1 MSVRQELSFPPPAPA
16 FPSRPPAATTAQPC
30 ARTPH
35 TNTGIYAIIG
45 SLPQQPP
52 RCMLALRE
60 RHSATI
66 CSAKT
71 YPLTFTPPLPEHG
84 PDLTGDII
92 TVHNTSFTIR
102 VRVHSGLDAT
112 LRYITVALL
121 DTGPPQSFISVEA
134 MDRMKAYGAA
144 THPVR
149 VIRGTSVMGRLRH
162 FGSPRHLDFGLSPT
176 AALAAWACIV
186 SPGTKQHPI
195 LLGRES
201 WMRFG
206 LRSYTTLHH
215 QPPGPTLGEFSL
227 FSRDPTRGT
236 THILDHRHIYP
247 LRYSGAQAVS
257 PSTTPSLPPSIRWR
271 PSSFAFDH
279 PKPTTFDTLA
289 PKQFRLRPPQA
300 WYTYAPATAGNYL
313 VDIFPLGG
321 TNSHTAVF
329 ISEGR
334 QTVPFS
340 GPTSYE
346 PGNLFGCSYSPLAQ
360 VPLSTPTDPS
370 PEPHPSPPY
379 PGAHALHD
387 NIPVANDG
395 SHHHQTPLPHQ
406 GHRVPTYL
414 HASTPTNVRASYTCG
429 ATCRCTYATSSSI
442 STVTPGHRW

>member
-16 FPSRPPAATTAQPC
+16 FPSRPPAPTTAQPC

-35 TNTGIYAIIG
+35 PNTGIYAIIG

-215 QPPGPTLGEFSL
+215 QPPGPTLGGFSL

-279 PKPTTFDTLA
+279 PKPGTRT
-289 PKQFRLRPPQA
+289 LRPPPGTT
-300 WYTYAPATAGNYL
+300 WSTYSPSVVPIPIRQCSSPKGARPSHSQGPPPTSPATSLGAPTLHWPKFLYPPL
-313 VDIFPLGG
+313 PTLPRSRIHPLPIPAPTPSTTTFPWL
-321 TNSHTAVF
+321 TTAHT
-329 ISEGR
+329 ITR
-334 QTVPFS
+334 
-340 GPTSYE
+340 
-346 PGNLFGCSYSPLAQ
+346 
-360 VPLSTPTDPS
+360 
-370 PEPHPSPPY
+370 PPY
-379 PGAHALHD
+379 PTKDTGSRPTCTPRRRPTCELLT
-387 NIPVANDG
+387 PVGPPAAAPTR
-395 SHHHQTPLPHQ
+395 HHLRSP
-406 GHRVPTYL
+406 R
-414 HASTPTNVRASYTCG
+414 
-429 ATCRCTYATSSSI
+429 
-442 STVTPGHRW
+442 